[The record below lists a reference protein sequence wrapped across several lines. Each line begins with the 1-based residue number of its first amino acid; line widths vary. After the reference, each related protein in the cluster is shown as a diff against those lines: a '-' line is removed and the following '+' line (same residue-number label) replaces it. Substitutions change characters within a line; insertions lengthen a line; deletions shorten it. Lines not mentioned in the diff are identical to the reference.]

1 MDTAAIR
8 KKLYEYIRHADDKK
22 VRAIYTIV
30 ENDID
35 QVNEWWQNE
44 KLVSELE
51 QHSADLRSGRDAGI
65 VWSDLKKV
73 LTK

>member
-1 MDTAAIR
+1 MDTTTIR
-8 KKLYEYIRHADDKK
+8 KKLYEYILRADDKK

-35 QVNEWWQNE
+35 QVNEWWQDD

-51 QHSADLRSGRDAGI
+51 QLSVNLKSGEDVGI
-65 VWSDLKKV
+65 SWSELKKS
-73 LTK
+73 LSK

>member
-30 ENDID
+30 ESDMD
-35 QVNEWWQNE
+35 QVNEWWQDE

-51 QHSADLRSGRDAGI
+51 QQSADLRSGKDAGI
-65 VWSDLKKV
+65 AWSDLKKG
-73 LTK
+73 LTQ